1 MSSEKEKEL
10 GVNATSTTERA
21 QYHFKVSEGEE
32 SEDTWRAFISTEPLQ
47 GNLKIIGN
55 GLLSFDLKPGTSI
68 ERAEEIAGFL
78 NENIE
83 AIAYTYI
90 YE

>member
-1 MSSEKEKEL
+1 MNVTSE
-10 GVNATSTTERA
+10 TERA
-21 QYHFKVSEGEE
+21 KYHFKVSEGGV
-32 SEDTWRAFISTEPLQ
+32 SEDTWVAFISTEPLQ
-47 GNLKIIGN
+47 GNLRIIGN
-55 GLLSFDLKPGTSI
+55 GLLTFDLKPGTSI
-68 ERAEEIAGFL
+68 ESATEIAQFL